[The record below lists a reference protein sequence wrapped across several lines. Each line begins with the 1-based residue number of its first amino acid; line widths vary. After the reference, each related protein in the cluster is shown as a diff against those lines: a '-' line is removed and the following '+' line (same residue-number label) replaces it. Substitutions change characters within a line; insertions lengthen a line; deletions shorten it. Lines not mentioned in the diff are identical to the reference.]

1 MTLISSISL
10 ALTVMVFAITPGP
23 GVFLTISKSLSSGF
37 KIASFVVLGLCLG
50 DIAYLL
56 FAIYGLSFVM
66 ESMGNFFNIVK
77 YIGGSYL
84 IYLAYKIWNSS
95 ASKVDFKSQKEESLG
110 KNFLTGLL
118 VTSSNPKVIFFYLG
132 FIPAFMDLTTLTN
145 TDVVIV
151 TLIVFI
157 SLMISVLAIALAAH
171 KAKEMFKN
179 KKAVRILNRV
189 SATLMFCVGILLFFN

>member
-23 GVFLTISKSLSSGF
+23 GIFLTISKSLSSGF
-37 KIASFVVLGLCLG
+37 KIASIVVFGLCLG
-50 DIAYLL
+50 DIFYLL
-56 FAIYGLSFVM
+56 FAIYGLSFVV
-66 ESMGNFFNIVK
+66 EHMGSFFQVMKI
-77 YIGGSYL
+77 IGGSYL

-95 ASKVDFKSQKEESLG
+95 TKVNFKSQKEESLS

-132 FIPAFMDLTTLTN
+132 FIPAFMDLTILT
-145 TDVVIV
+145 TSDVIIV
-151 TLIVFI
+151 SIIVFA
-157 SLMISVLAIALAAH
+157 SLMVSVLAVALAAH

-179 KKAVRILNRV
+179 QNAVRILNRI
-189 SATLMFCVGILLFFN
+189 SATLMFSVGILLYFN

>member
-23 GVFLTISKSLSSGF
+23 GIFLTISKSLSSGF
-37 KIASFVVLGLCLG
+37 KIASIVVFGLCLG
-50 DIAYLL
+50 DIFYLL
-56 FAIYGLSFVM
+56 FAIYGLSFVV
-66 ESMGNFFNIVK
+66 EHMGNFFQVMKI
-77 YIGGSYL
+77 IGGSYL

-95 ASKVDFKSQKEESLG
+95 TKVNFKSQKEESLS

-132 FIPAFMDLTTLTN
+132 FIPAFMDLTILT
-145 TDVVIV
+145 TSDVIIV
-151 TLIVFI
+151 SIIVFA
-157 SLMISVLAIALAAH
+157 SLMVSVLAVALAAH

-179 KKAVRILNRV
+179 QNAVRILNRI
-189 SATLMFCVGILLFFN
+189 SATLMFSVGILLYFN

>member
-23 GVFLTISKSLSSGF
+23 GIFLTISKSLSSGF
-37 KIASFVVLGLCLG
+37 KIASIVVFGLCLG
-50 DIAYLL
+50 DIFYLL
-56 FAIYGLSFVM
+56 FAIYGLSFVV
-66 ESMGNFFNIVK
+66 EHMGSFFQVMKI
-77 YIGGSYL
+77 IGGSYL

-95 ASKVDFKSQKEESLG
+95 TKVNFKSQKEESLS

-132 FIPAFMDLTTLTN
+132 FIPAFMDLTILT
-145 TDVVIV
+145 TSDVIIV
-151 TLIVFI
+151 SIIVFT
-157 SLMISVLAIALAAH
+157 SLMVSVLAVALAAH

-179 KKAVRILNRV
+179 QNAVRILNRI
-189 SATLMFCVGILLFFN
+189 SATLMFSVGILLYFN